1 VNVADGATGIRRE
14 LLHQSTQDRVKQ
26 FIIDHGYG
34 AGDPLPPEAELA
46 RQIGVSRPSL
56 REAMRAL
63 QTIGVVEARHGVG
76 TFVGHFSFDAFT
88 NGLVFQIDVENRQD
102 ESRIARNL
110 NELVAIREALESS
123 VVARMAG
130 KYSVEEIARLYAL
143 TERME
148 VAAAKGEMFADDDWA
163 FHEVLYRPT
172 GNRLL
177 LRLLQAFWTVSDR
190 VRQTTPSPEYLQTTA
205 RHHRELV
212 DALAAGDGAAAAE
225 AMRVHFSGILKW
237 FDDRGE
243 NSGLIGYPDAAPVLD
258 EPSGG
263 EVAR

>member
-1 VNVADGATGIRRE
+1 MTELQPGYRRE
-14 LLHQSTQDRVKQ
+14 LLHQSAQDRVKQ

-56 REAMRAL
+56 REAMRVL

-76 TFVGHFSFDAFT
+76 TFVGHPSFDAFT

-102 ESRIARNL
+102 ENRIARNL
-110 NELVAIREALESS
+110 NELVAIREALESA

-130 KYSVEEIARLYAL
+130 KYPDDDIAELYRL

-148 VAAAKGEMFADDDWA
+148 ASAAKGEMFAGDDWA

-190 VRQTTPSPEYLQTTA
+190 VRQTIPSPEQLQLTA
-205 RHHRELV
+205 RHHRDLV
-212 DALAAGDGAAAAE
+212 DALAAGDGIAAAE
-225 AMRVHFSGILKW
+225 AMRVHFSGILTW
-237 FDDRGE
+237 FDERGE
-243 NSGLIGYPDAAPVLD
+243 NSGLIGYPNTSLASGSKPDD
-258 EPSGG
+258 EVS
-263 EVAR
+263 R

>member
-1 VNVADGATGIRRE
+1 MTDHVSGYRRE

-26 FIIDHGYG
+26 FIIERGYR

-88 NGLVFQIDVENRQD
+88 NGLAFQIDIENRQD
-102 ESRIARNL
+102 ESGIARDL

-123 VVARMAG
+123 VVSRLAG
-130 KYSVEEIARLYAL
+130 TYSEEDIAALYAL
-143 TERME
+143 TGQME
-148 VAAAKGEMFADDDWA
+148 QAAAAGQMFADEDWR

-177 LRLLQAFWTVSDR
+177 LRMLKAFWTVSDR
-190 VRQTTPSPEYLQTTA
+190 VRQTTPSPEYLQITA
-205 RHHRELV
+205 RDHRVLV
-212 DALAAGDGAAAAE
+212 DALAAGDGDAAAR
-225 AMRVHFSGILKW
+225 AMRDHFSGILQW
-237 FDDRGE
+237 FDERGE
-243 NSGLIGYPDAAPVLD
+243 NSGLIGFPTTSDAAKGKMA
-258 EPSGG
+258 GG
-263 EVAR
+263 TR

>member
-1 VNVADGATGIRRE
+1 MTDGGTGLRRE

-130 KYSVEEIARLYAL
+130 KYSGDDIARLYAL
-143 TERME
+143 TAQME
-148 VAAAKGEMFADDDWA
+148 TAAAKGEMFAEEDWL
-163 FHEVLYRPT
+163 FHELLYRPT

-177 LRLLQAFWTVSDR
+177 LRLLQAFWTVNDR
-190 VRQTTPSPEYLQTTA
+190 VRQTTPSPEYLQATA

-212 DALAAGDGAAAAE
+212 DALAAGDGPRAAE
-225 AMRVHFSGILKW
+225 AMRVHFSGILTW
-237 FDDRGE
+237 FDERGE
-243 NSGLIGYPDAAPVLD
+243 NSGLIGYPNARSLADDAARDV
-258 EPSGG
+258 E
-263 EVAR
+263 

>member
-1 VNVADGATGIRRE
+1 MDVTDLQPGYRRE

-102 ESRIARNL
+102 ESHIARNL
-110 NELVAIREALESS
+110 NELVAIREVLESA

-130 KYSVEEIARLYAL
+130 KYPPEEIACLYEL

-148 VAAAKGEMFADDDWA
+148 AAAAKGEMFAEEDWA

-177 LRLLQAFWTVSDR
+177 LLLLQAFWTVSDR
-190 VRQTTPSPEYLQTTA
+190 VRLTTPSPEYLQTTA
-205 RHHRELV
+205 QHHRDLV
-212 DALAAGDGAAAAE
+212 DALAAGDGDRAAV

-243 NSGLIGYPDAAPVLD
+243 NSGLIGYPA
-258 EPSGG
+258 GG
-263 EVAR
+263 AL

>member
-1 VNVADGATGIRRE
+1 MDVTEVEPVYRRE
-14 LLHQSTQDRVKQ
+14 LLHESTQDRVKR
-26 FIIDHGYG
+26 FIIDHGYK

-88 NGLVFQIDVENRQD
+88 NGLVFQIDVENHQD

-110 NELVAIREALESS
+110 NELVAIREALESA

-130 KYSVEEIARLYAL
+130 KYSDDEIAELYRLTAL
-143 TERME
+143 ME
-148 VAAAKGEMFADDDWA
+148 EAAARGQMFAQQDWR

-177 LRLLQAFWTVSDR
+177 VLLLEAFWNVSDR
-190 VRQTTPSPEYLQTTA
+190 VRQTTPSPEHLQITA

-225 AMRVHFSGILKW
+225 AMRVHFSGILTW
-237 FDDRGE
+237 FDERGE
-243 NSGLIGYPDAAPVLD
+243 NSGLIGYPNANSLAQDVPGAA
-258 EPSGG
+258 S
-263 EVAR
+263 